1 MRARGECR
9 HEGKAVMD
17 KRLPRPKA
25 DYRLEELDGEMLLY
39 HPAETKTIYLN
50 ETASLIWSLCD
61 GTRTVADIAKLLE
74 ESFPEPGVHLIDDV
88 ADTIDRFAADG
99 AVEL

>member
-1 MRARGECR
+1 
-9 HEGKAVMD
+9 MD
-17 KRLPRPKA
+17 KRVPKPKA

-74 ESFPEPGVHLIDDV
+74 ESFPETGAHVIDDV
-88 ADTIDRFAADG
+88 AATIDRFADDG